1 MLEVGNMQVVLLKKR
16 ASSELDT
23 YKIAIQKPRLVGVDT
38 HMLMT
43 QGCFVYLEPRIQ
55 LIFWSITD

>member
-23 YKIAIQKPRLVGVDT
+23 YKITIQKPRLVGVDT
-38 HMLMT
+38 YANDSRVFCILGAPNTVNM
-43 QGCFVYLEPRIQ
+43 
-55 LIFWSITD
+55 

>member
-23 YKIAIQKPRLVGVDT
+23 YKITIQKPRLVGVDT

-43 QGCFVYLEPRIQ
+43 QGCFVYLEP
-55 LIFWSITD
+55 